1 MVRFLPRRNRPTIAG
16 PHLVK
21 TLTPLSIRD
30 PERPNAMRYQKGL
43 DPVQMASTF
52 AHQSLP
58 LAMEAPRILF
68 LGRWR
73 PNHATTLRIALHE
86 ADNRP
91 E

>member
-1 MVRFLPRRNRPTIAG
+1 VQASPDGSLPFALDLDFQTRRNRPTIAG

-52 AHQSLP
+52 AH
-58 LAMEAPRILF
+58 
-68 LGRWR
+68 
-73 PNHATTLRIALHE
+73 
-86 ADNRP
+86 
-91 E
+91 